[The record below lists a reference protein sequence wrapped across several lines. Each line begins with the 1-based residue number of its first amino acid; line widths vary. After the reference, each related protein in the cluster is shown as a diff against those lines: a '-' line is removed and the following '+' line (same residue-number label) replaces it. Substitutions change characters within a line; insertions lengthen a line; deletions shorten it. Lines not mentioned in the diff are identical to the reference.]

1 MWHDGVRELPNSWHW
16 RVEHDNGT
24 GSVTSE
30 INIELS
36 RINLGLPLICKVNSS
51 ALDAPITKK
60 IHVNMEVAP
69 NQLTME
75 RPHDKEKDRAD
86 VPEGGRLSVTCIA
99 KGAKPQAYIY
109 WNSEPELS
117 KVSQTLRLHCYC
129 LLSFQF
135 NLTISIFNRTAKN
148 LHSLLFVL
156 KDALLHSLVVFPRDL
171 AGKATFSDN
180 FSFKESC
187 TLSGGHH
194 ALMQC
199 FSHDRKIISRVVV
212 LLDRCKI
219 QKNGS

>member
-24 GSVTSE
+24 GSVQSE

-117 KVSQTLRLHCYC
+117 KVSQTLARRLHCYC
-129 LLSFQF
+129 LLSIQRDNFNFQQ
-135 NLTISIFNRTAKN
+135 TAKN
-148 LHSLLFVL
+148 LHS
-156 KDALLHSLVVFPRDL
+156 
-171 AGKATFSDN
+171 FS
-180 FSFKESC
+180 SRSSC
-187 TLSGGHH
+187 C
-194 ALMQC
+194 AAKRC
-199 FSHDRKIISRVVV
+199 FTA
-212 LLDRCKI
+212 
-219 QKNGS
+219 